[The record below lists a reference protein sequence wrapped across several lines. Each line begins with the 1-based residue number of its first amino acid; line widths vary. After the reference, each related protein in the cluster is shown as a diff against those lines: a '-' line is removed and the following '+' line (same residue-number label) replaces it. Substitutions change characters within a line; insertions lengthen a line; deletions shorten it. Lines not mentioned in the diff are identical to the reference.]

1 MTLLAAACGGG
12 DERPVEATATAIPT
26 ATPLAASPQPTI
38 IANSGPAA
46 PLTDVTYVV
55 SAGDSL
61 SQIASRFDTTVN
73 AIMERNSLTSFD
85 IFIGQQLLIPQGDE
99 ENEDGANSDNP
110 DTYVV
115 RSGDTGASIAARFN
129 TTLAE
134 LASVNGI
141 SVADLD
147 RLDLGQEL
155 LLPRPR

>member
-1 MTLLAAACGGG
+1 MT
-12 DERPVEATATAIPT
+12 PTAIPT

-38 IANSGPAA
+38 IAASGPAA
-46 PLTDVTYVV
+46 PLADVTYVV
-55 SAGDSL
+55 SAGDTL
-61 SQIASRFDTTVN
+61 SQIAGRFDTTVN

-85 IFIGQQLLIPQGDE
+85 IFIGQQLLIPQGDD
-99 ENEDGANSDNP
+99 ENGGGGANPDNP
-110 DTYVV
+110 DIYVV
-115 RSGDTGASIAARFN
+115 QSGDTAALIAARFN

-134 LASVNGI
+134 LAAVNDI